1 MQTGVKNF
9 MTNAQENHAEAGK
22 ARNSRIAGEKLR
34 KWFGSPACRCTLL
47 VIASALIIFVLF
59 FFVCTPKKYDLK
71 EGAVAHETIWA
82 TRDVVDEV
90 RTQERRETAAAKTEI
105 QYVYSNVKQDVMAS
119 LESAFD
125 ELRSIQR
132 YGEQLRTIPTLR
144 PWFPS

>member
-1 MQTGVKNF
+1 M
-9 MTNAQENHAEAGK
+9 
-22 ARNSRIAGEKLR
+22 
-34 KWFGSPACRCTLL
+34 
-47 VIASALIIFVLF
+47 LF

-132 YGEQLRTIPTLR
+132 YGEQLRTSEPGRGDRFTEDEIEFATIEYLVLPSDLIMAASPTLSILKICPR
-144 PWFPS
+144 AVILR